1 VRCFLAGLDAMI
13 RSRQI
18 VGKYRVE
25 RKLGEGGF
33 ATVYQAMDTI
43 EGVRVALKIPCAR
56 YVDAAMLEDLRKE
69 VRIVAQLNH
78 SHILPLK
85 NAEFIDGRFVLAFPL
100 GERSLAE
107 RLQHRL
113 STRLALCFTEQ
124 ILDAAA
130 YAHQRRIIHC
140 DIKPENMI
148 LFPGNQLLVTD
159 FGIARVAQRTIQG
172 SGSGTVGYIA
182 PEQAMGKLSFR
193 SDVFSIGLVSYRM
206 FSGCRPEWP
215 FSWPLPGYKRLRERV
230 HQDVIDLLRRSIQ
243 VDPRKRFRDAQ
254 HMLSAF
260 RRLKSRA
267 IRPAGKRSPPRT
279 QKSRSDWRTMRYR
292 QFRRRYGKL
301 LDLALE
307 CHKCHGPVSEPMRWC
322 PWCQVAR
329 DANPDETEF
338 PQYCPRCRR
347 GMKLDWHYCPWCYGP
362 GFEVESGRRYSDV
375 RYVGRCSNSKCQRK
389 ELMPFMRYCPWCR
402 RKVTRKWRLDDTGTN
417 CRSCGWG
424 VAKDF
429 WSCCPWCGTAV

>member
-1 VRCFLAGLDAMI
+1 MPCPNFVRCFLAGLDAMI

-215 FSWPLPGYKRLRERV
+215 FSWPLARTSASGCHRPVATFYSSRPAQAISRRSAHAVRLSPVKEPCNSARWKTLPSSNSGEQKRLANNALPSIPKKIWQVVGLGTRV
-230 HQDVIDLLRRSIQ
+230 
-243 VDPRKRFRDAQ
+243 P
-254 HMLSAF
+254 
-260 RRLKSRA
+260 
-267 IRPAGKRSPPRT
+267 
-279 QKSRSDWRTMRYR
+279 
-292 QFRRRYGKL
+292 
-301 LDLALE
+301 
-307 CHKCHGPVSEPMRWC
+307 
-322 PWCQVAR
+322 
-329 DANPDETEF
+329 
-338 PQYCPRCRR
+338 
-347 GMKLDWHYCPWCYGP
+347 
-362 GFEVESGRRYSDV
+362 
-375 RYVGRCSNSKCQRK
+375 
-389 ELMPFMRYCPWCR
+389 
-402 RKVTRKWRLDDTGTN
+402 
-417 CRSCGWG
+417 
-424 VAKDF
+424 
-429 WSCCPWCGTAV
+429 